1 MIADGIIGLL
11 IGFMLGSL
19 SGVFC
24 FALIVGSGRGGYEDD
39 DLEEDEDEESDND
52 IR

>member
-1 MIADGIIGLL
+1 MIPDGAIGLL

-24 FALIVGSGRGGYEDD
+24 FALIVGSGRGGEDYDPYGGEEDD
-39 DLEEDEDEESDND
+39 DL
-52 IR
+52 

>member
-11 IGFMLGSL
+11 IGFMLGSI

-24 FALIVGSGRGGYEDD
+24 FALIVGSGRDDEDDGEYGENEDD
-39 DLEEDEDEESDND
+39 DL
-52 IR
+52 

>member
-24 FALIVGSGRGGYEDD
+24 FALIVGAGRYEDGEY
-39 DLEEDEDEESDND
+39 LEDEDEESNNNLH
-52 IR
+52 

>member
-1 MIADGIIGLL
+1 MIPDGAIGLL
-11 IGFMLGSL
+11 IGFMIGSI

-24 FALIVGSGRGGYEDD
+24 FALVVGASRYEDGEY
-39 DLEEDEDEESDND
+39 LEDEDEESDND

>member
-24 FALIVGSGRGGYEDD
+24 FALIVGAGRYEDGEY
-39 DLEEDEDEESDND
+39 LEDEDEEGDND

>member
-1 MIADGIIGLL
+1 MIPDGAIGLL
-11 IGFMLGSL
+11 VGFIIGSI

-24 FALIVGSGRGGYEDD
+24 FALMVGAGRYEDG
-39 DLEEDEDEESDND
+39 EYWEDEDEESDND

>member
-1 MIADGIIGLL
+1 MMADGIIGLL

-24 FALIVGSGRGGYEDD
+24 FALVVGSGRGGEDD
-39 DLEEDEDEESDND
+39 DLEDEDEESDND

>member
-1 MIADGIIGLL
+1 MMADGIIGLL

-24 FALIVGSGRGGYEDD
+24 FALIVGSGRGGYEDCDEDDGDDEDD
-39 DLEEDEDEESDND
+39 DL
-52 IR
+52 

>member
-1 MIADGIIGLL
+1 MMADGIIGLL
-11 IGFMLGSL
+11 IGFMLGSI

-24 FALIVGSGRGGYEDD
+24 FALIVGASRYEDGEY
-39 DLEEDEDEESDND
+39 LEDEDEESNNN

>member
-11 IGFMLGSL
+11 IGFMLGSI

-24 FALIVGSGRGGYEDD
+24 FALVVGSGRGDEDD
-39 DLEEDEDEESDND
+39 DWEDEDEEGDND

>member
-1 MIADGIIGLL
+1 MMADGIIGLL

-24 FALIVGSGRGGYEDD
+24 FALIVGSGRADFEDD
-39 DLEEDEDEESDND
+39 DLEDEDEESNNNL
-52 IR
+52 R

>member
-11 IGFMLGSL
+11 IGFMLGSI

-24 FALIVGSGRGGYEDD
+24 FALVVGSGRGGEDD
-39 DLEEDEDEESDND
+39 DWEDEDEESNND

>member
-1 MIADGIIGLL
+1 MMISDGAIGLL

-24 FALIVGSGRGGYEDD
+24 FALVYGAGGDYP
-39 DLEEDEDEESDND
+39 EDEPDDWDDGEDK
-52 IR
+52 